1 MDCGARFTAEGKA
14 QGEADKGVR
23 EERGGSGGDESC
35 GTFFTAD
42 KNICWDINLEP

>member
-1 MDCGARFTAEGKA
+1 MDCGARFTAEGETR
-14 QGEADKGVR
+14 GEADEGG
-23 EERGGSGGDESC
+23 EGGERGSGGDESC